1 MEAFSLLKYW
11 RGGGGVADVGVNVRP
26 NTGTTTIVT
35 AVTNTAETDDDD
47 DDDGPFFDLEFALPD
62 EDETEGG
69 DESQNPEPSRGS
81 DSVDDSDEEEDE
93 DDESDGVEDER
104 EFNFTLSSGSSN
116 DRADPNL
123 SMSPSDDLFFKGKL
137 VPIESSSLVF
147 NPLNPT
153 PSLKSNGSVAN
164 ASKQQQKQQ
173 PEPQQKVRETTGT
186 TTTTKAAAKQV
197 FTVKFKV
204 EEVPIVSLFTRDN
217 SSRISSANKSQKQS
231 SEESSNSEEKRFTK
245 EVMQKYLKI
254 VKPLYVRVSKR
265 YGEKLRFSGQLSLNG
280 SVAKAAP
287 PPATA
292 PTQKPIPAKPPAEKG
307 QAEPEVSEASPS
319 NAKNQKQG
327 NFPAGLRVVC
337 KHLGKSRSA
346 SSAVAAAPPGTVAS
360 RRRDDSLLQQQD
372 GIQSAILHCKRSFNA
387 SRDSESSLLSR
398 SVSDPT
404 SEKSLDKSRKSSDEG
419 NDGAFLWGDDA
430 DHAPNRCVVCEIKRR
445 RFNLSTC
452 GDAWTYIT
460 AEALRIL
467 LLPNAKPLVVLV
479 NYRFLTLMPV
489 SFSSL
494 AEA

>member
-11 RGGGGVADVGVNVRP
+11 RGGGGVADVGINVRP

-147 NPLNPT
+147 NPSEPNSKPQFPVSLLKSATKFRVFMSGLKKSRLNGAEKT
-153 PSLKSNGSVAN
+153 ESNGSVAN

-173 PEPQQKVRETTGT
+173 PEPQQKKSE
-186 TTTTKAAAKQV
+186 KQQEQQPPQKQQQSKF

-292 PTQKPIPAKPPAEKG
+292 TTQKPIPAKPPAEKG

-419 NDGAFLWGDDA
+419 NDGG
-430 DHAPNRCVVCEIKRR
+430 HQRP
-445 RFNLSTC
+445 
-452 GDAWTYIT
+452 
-460 AEALRIL
+460 
-467 LLPNAKPLVVLV
+467 
-479 NYRFLTLMPV
+479 
-489 SFSSL
+489 
-494 AEA
+494 